1 MRFVIVDDG
10 DVMYHNPLGPEKAKE
25 LQNLLR
31 EGGCFVPSFATN
43 DSYDIGTYVIQY
55 AIHRTNVVFILD
67 RNIYSQVL
75 SLAKGA
81 VVNQKTRFAA
91 GIMAFA
97 SCANATIEPGLA
109 LYEGAASGGRGDWR
123 RDLSLLRG
131 ADSISPINWASLAL
145 GVFDRFTRKLPRQK
159 IDGEAVKFHPSMEL
173 KSFAFVYPIMLR
185 VAILS
190 RLRGSEESKMAALLD
205 WMYHSWQ
212 FSVAATIFAMQMFS
226 SNRPKGAF
234 KNAGS
239 EERQLILAGVKN
251 TTWDLVYVTE
261 WFTRIKRQ
269 AEENELSVIC
279 SRDTS
284 LIRTAELLR
293 QSMFE
298 DREPSFLIDGFGKNV
313 QERYDEYIR
322 DLDNTSRALVPWP
335 KNFVAYRKK
344 LVAALE
350 KELVDG
356 KD

>member
-1 MRFVIVDDG
+1 MSHPSRLRT
-10 DVMYHNPLGPEKAKE
+10 HTTLGPTLFSTRYTQPTWSFSLTAIFTLKSFPLQRVRWSMKRRASPQESWHLLHAQMRRLNRGLLSMKE
-25 LQNLLR
+25 RRRVLMVI
-31 EGGCFVPSFATN
+31 GDAT
-43 DSYDIGTYVIQY
+43 SAY
-55 AIHRTNVVFILD
+55 
-67 RNIYSQVL
+67 
-75 SLAKGA
+75 
-81 VVNQKTRFAA
+81 
-91 GIMAFA
+91 
-97 SCANATIEPGLA
+97 CE
-109 LYEGAASGGRGDWR
+109 
-123 RDLSLLRG
+123 G

-159 IDGEAVKFHPSMEL
+159 IDSDAVKFHPSMEL

-239 EERQLILAGVKN
+239 EERQLILAGVEN

-279 SRDTS
+279 SRDSS
-284 LIRTAELLR
+284 LITTAELLR

-298 DREPSFLIDGFGKNV
+298 NREPSFLIDGFGKNV
-313 QERYDEYIR
+313 R
-322 DLDNTSRALVPWP
+322 DTRRA
-335 KNFVAYRKK
+335 
-344 LVAALE
+344 E
-350 KELVDG
+350 CDG
-356 KD
+356 KRHQACARAVAQELRRLQKEARCRPGERACRRKGLR